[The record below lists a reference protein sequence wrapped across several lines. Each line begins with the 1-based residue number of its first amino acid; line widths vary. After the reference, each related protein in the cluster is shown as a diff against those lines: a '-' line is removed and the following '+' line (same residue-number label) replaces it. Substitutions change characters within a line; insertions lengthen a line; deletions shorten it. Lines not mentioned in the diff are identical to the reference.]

1 MNNKLPFIS
10 NDDLSDAIEHV
21 TNSLNDAEDFKRS
34 VIKNIK
40 NDTIFN
46 SSLFSNTIDPFAMTF
61 GLELYGSENWLQAEI
76 SRQLYKTYE
85 QKIGEF
91 HQKILGSVEG
101 WDDLGVGDESKVD
114 LFNSDKNIYIEL
126 KNKYNTCNS
135 DALDK
140 VKDKLLNILTNN
152 AEATAYWAFIIPTTK
167 QRSGS
172 EVWKKKKVIV
182 NPRLY
187 KAWGSEVYKIV
198 TGDSQNLQL
207 LYNILSSEIQSKLS
221 GKDTLSDIATD
232 ITEECR
238 EHLNTIRERV
248 YTHSL
253 ISKL

>member
-91 HQKILGSVEG
+91 HQK
-101 WDDLGVGDESKVD
+101 
-114 LFNSDKNIYIEL
+114 NI
-126 KNKYNTCNS
+126 
-135 DALDK
+135 
-140 VKDKLLNILTNN
+140 
-152 AEATAYWAFIIPTTK
+152 
-167 QRSGS
+167 G
-172 EVWKKKKVIV
+172 
-182 NPRLY
+182 
-187 KAWGSEVYKIV
+187 
-198 TGDSQNLQL
+198 
-207 LYNILSSEIQSKLS
+207 
-221 GKDTLSDIATD
+221 
-232 ITEECR
+232 
-238 EHLNTIRERV
+238 
-248 YTHSL
+248 
-253 ISKL
+253 